1 LSKASFEKLQRKF
14 ERNWARIQDDDDG
27 DAGSW
32 TPVDRYE
39 ARQARG
45 YDKIAGK
52 TVPVD
57 GQVARSG
64 SRRILP
70 EKDDP
75 QTRLI
80 LAEKLK
86 VLIPEVLHGKNA
98 TIFEALVLN
107 PLYGKPKRTPE
118 ELAIQFGTT
127 RANIDR
133 CLYKARRKVAAAQ
146 ADRMAA
152 AEAKRKALDETAC
165 RDAKLCPRGDQCCI
179 VAHPNGIYGD
189 EGCQCRRPW
198 LELFTREPRI
208 EDLRQAIDS
217 MWEHERAY
225 PMRKNVNVLF
235 AVGERAGYAPKDSNN
250 YAVFSEFRGRLG
262 RPRTHI

>member
-14 ERNWARIQDDDDG
+14 ERNWARFQDDDDG

-32 TPVDRYE
+32 SALDRHE
-39 ARQARG
+39 ARQAAG
-45 YDKIAGK
+45 YEKIAGK
-52 TVPVD
+52 HQPVD
-57 GQVARSG
+57 GLVARSG
-64 SRRILP
+64 NRRILP
-70 EKDDP
+70 EDDDP

-80 LAEKLK
+80 LAAKLK
-86 VLIPEVLHGKNA
+86 ELIPEVLHGKHA

-107 PLYGKPKRTPE
+107 PLYGKPKKTAE
-118 ELAIQFGTT
+118 ELAIQFGRP
-127 RANIDR
+127 RAHIDR
-133 CLYKARRKVAAAQ
+133 CLYKAKRKIEEAV

-198 LELFTREPRI
+198 LELFTRDPRI
-208 EDLRQAIDS
+208 EDLRHAIDS

-225 PMRKNVNVLF
+225 PMRKNVNTLF
-235 AVGERAGYAPKDSNN
+235 GIGERAEYAATSTNN
-250 YAVFSEFRGRLG
+250 YAVFAEFRGRLG
-262 RPRTHI
+262 HPRTHI